1 MPTSHTKGAAWF
13 AGDLEEA
20 QVQQDRAKL
29 GFLILVVMLGLNPI
43 FTTLATVVESNYSS
57 RMIAQCRS
65 KMFTRLVK
73 GGTEYSDKNR
83 PGAIVDGFSNHLTQG
98 K

>member
-1 MPTSHTKGAAWF
+1 
-13 AGDLEEA
+13 
-20 QVQQDRAKL
+20 
-29 GFLILVVMLGLNPI
+29 MLGLNPI
-43 FTTLATVVESNYSS
+43 FTTCATVVESNYSS
-57 RMIAQCRS
+57 RFIAQCRS

-98 K
+98 QSIGYQVVLCFHTIVLTAL

>member
-1 MPTSHTKGAAWF
+1 
-13 AGDLEEA
+13 
-20 QVQQDRAKL
+20 
-29 GFLILVVMLGLNPI
+29 MLGLNPV
-43 FTTLATVVESNYSS
+43 FTTLSTIVESNYSS

-98 K
+98 Q